1 MKKTDNK
8 KLIIFAFFLKKLI
21 TDDFCKNVY
30 PNKKKTYVLGK
41 IMKNLDEK
49 IDLRIFDGSECYS
62 KRASMYNIPD
72 ACIFSY

>member
-30 PNKKKTYVLGK
+30 PNKKKTYA
-41 IMKNLDEK
+41 IRFFAYLDFVSAPTK
-49 IDLRIFDGSECYS
+49 FGAYLCTPS
-62 KRASMYNIPD
+62 KSGR
-72 ACIFSY
+72 

>member
-30 PNKKKTYVLGK
+30 PNKKKTYASHNNGMSTVL
-41 IMKNLDEK
+41 
-49 IDLRIFDGSECYS
+49 
-62 KRASMYNIPD
+62 A
-72 ACIFSY
+72 